1 MHWARVVREDD
12 NPEWV
17 GLVHADG
24 TLSEVKTVLFND
36 EIHVHISGS
45 PGKRV
50 VLHDGYA
57 DR

>member
-12 NPEWV
+12 NPEWI
-17 GLVHADG
+17 GLVHSDG
-24 TLSEVKTVLFND
+24 TLSEVKASIYSD
-36 EIHVHISGS
+36 EIHVHISTP

-50 VLHDGYA
+50 VFHDGYA